1 MLFSNEK
8 YTAEIDGLGAFVS
21 LSSGGKQFVKE
32 RLPLFA
38 FRLREKDEVSYIT
51 SDEAQKVEITKND
64 RAVSLRYDFQ
74 NISFIVNLSFDS
86 RISAYFS
93 FVNKTGKYV
102 EWVDFLQI
110 AVCSDL
116 VKQGG
121 SGKIVMDIN
130 EGVLYDDINLK
141 EKDGIGK
148 YKDIEYPSL
157 GLHSLFPAVVESQF
171 ISYYDDT
178 AGIYIATE
186 DNERNLKGI
195 DCRPFENAI
204 KLQFRLF
211 IGEDKNTENFTLPY
225 NQVIDFFK
233 GDWHCAAEL
242 YRNWFYDNLPEGLV
256 AVKDNENLP
265 EWYADSPL
273 IVAYPLQGVH
283 DMDPSGPNKLFPYN
297 NALPFIDEIAS
308 STNSRIMA
316 LLMHWEGTAPWAPPY
331 VWPPLG
337 GEKLLTDFADEIH
350 KRNHLLG
357 LYCSGIS
364 YSLHSNINDF
374 NMEDEYNKKG
384 LSKHMCASPTG
395 EIVSNTCQ
403 QQRKSYDMCIS
414 EDFTKDVLLN
424 EAEKMKSGKVDY
436 IQILDQNHG
445 GTPYLCYSDKHSHPA
460 VPGKW
465 MVEHMTDFLKKLKA
479 CLGEDILLGC
489 ESAAAEAYIPYL
501 NLSDNRFNLNYSA
514 AKPIPIYAYIY
525 HKYLHNFSGNSV
537 CSTYFFDVD
546 KSPNFHML
554 RLAYSFIIGDLLT
567 VVINEDGEII
577 WAWGQRDFSTL
588 PDRAPIM
595 EFIKNATEMRRG
607 VGKEFLVFGEMTAP
621 LPVKCEEEGMFKLKT
636 GDYEYYPAVLTSAWL
651 NSKGEKAQILATYTS
666 KEETCEIDLSGT
678 LGADLIN
685 SKGEI
690 IKTFNGEKV
699 QIEIPSNTCLMLKF
713 K

>member
-21 LSSGGKQFVKE
+21 LLSGGKQFVNA

-38 FRLREKDEVSYIT
+38 FRLREKDEVSYTT

-64 RAVSLRYDFQ
+64 RAVSLRYDFLG
-74 NISFIVNLSFDS
+74 ISFIVNVSFDS

-93 FVNKTGKYV
+93 FVNKTDKYV

-141 EKDGIGK
+141 EKDGISK

-157 GLHSLFPAVVESQF
+157 GLHALFPAVVESQF

-297 NALPFIDEIAS
+297 NACPLLTKLQVAPTAKLWRFLCTGKVLLPGLRLTFGLLWAAKNFLPIFPMKFTKEIIFWVFTAVVS
-308 STNSRIMA
+308 VILCTVILTILIWKANITKRDFQDICA
-316 LLMHWEGTAPWAPPY
+316 LLPQA
-331 VWPPLG
+331 
-337 GEKLLTDFADEIH
+337 KLF
-350 KRNHLLG
+350 
-357 LYCSGIS
+357 
-364 YSLHSNINDF
+364 
-374 NMEDEYNKKG
+374 
-384 LSKHMCASPTG
+384 PTP
-395 EIVSNTCQ
+395 VSS
-403 QQRKSYDMCIS
+403 R
-414 EDFTKDVLLN
+414 
-424 EAEKMKSGKVDY
+424 
-436 IQILDQNHG
+436 
-445 GTPYLCYSDKHSHPA
+445 
-460 VPGKW
+460 
-465 MVEHMTDFLKKLKA
+465 
-479 CLGEDILLGC
+479 
-489 ESAAAEAYIPYL
+489 
-501 NLSDNRFNLNYSA
+501 
-514 AKPIPIYAYIY
+514 
-525 HKYLHNFSGNSV
+525 
-537 CSTYFFDVD
+537 
-546 KSPNFHML
+546 
-554 RLAYSFIIGDLLT
+554 
-567 VVINEDGEII
+567 
-577 WAWGQRDFSTL
+577 
-588 PDRAPIM
+588 
-595 EFIKNATEMRRG
+595 
-607 VGKEFLVFGEMTAP
+607 
-621 LPVKCEEEGMFKLKT
+621 
-636 GDYEYYPAVLTSAWL
+636 
-651 NSKGEKAQILATYTS
+651 EKAMICA
-666 KEETCEIDLSGT
+666 
-678 LGADLIN
+678 
-685 SKGEI
+685 
-690 IKTFNGEKV
+690 
-699 QIEIPSNTCLMLKF
+699 
-713 K
+713 